1 MLAALTPA
9 APDPAAGALLEVDHL
24 KTYFPVHHGALAGSA
39 GVVRAVDDVSFHI
52 RRGETFG
59 LVGESGCGKSTI
71 VRTILRLV
79 AAHSGTIRFEGSD
92 ILAMPPREFRR
103 TRPSIQAIFQD
114 PRGSLDP
121 RMTAGDLIA
130 EGLVVQHQL
139 TRRERQ
145 ERVRDLTGLVGLRP
159 EQLGRYP
166 HEFSGGQQQRI
177 GIARALALRPKLV
190 VADEP
195 VSALDVSVQ
204 SQVLNLLTDLQQ
216 ELGLTYLF
224 IAHNLSV
231 VEYISDRVGVM
242 YLGQLVE
249 VAPAQELYENPRMP
263 YTQAL
268 ISAIPGRG
276 KAGRERI
283 VLRGDV
289 PSPASVPS
297 GCRFRGRC
305 WRAEDI
311 CAEASPPLREITSG
325 HWAACHFADQ

>member
-1 MLAALTPA
+1 
-9 APDPAAGALLEVDHL
+9 
-24 KTYFPVHHGALAGSA
+24 
-39 GVVRAVDDVSFHI
+39 
-52 RRGETFG
+52 
-59 LVGESGCGKSTI
+59 
-71 VRTILRLV
+71 
-79 AAHSGTIRFEGSD
+79 
-92 ILAMPPREFRR
+92 
-103 TRPSIQAIFQD
+103 
-114 PRGSLDP
+114 
-121 RMTAGDLIA
+121 MTAGDLIA

-166 HEFSGGQQQRI
+166 HEFSGGQQQRS
-177 GIARALALRPKLV
+177 GLARALGLGPKLV

-263 YTQAL
+263 YTQA
-268 ISAIPGRG
+268 
-276 KAGRERI
+276 
-283 VLRGDV
+283 
-289 PSPASVPS
+289 
-297 GCRFRGRC
+297 
-305 WRAEDI
+305 
-311 CAEASPPLREITSG
+311 
-325 HWAACHFADQ
+325 